1 MCLASVLNVAEAS
14 LGQSCP
20 PAGPGAARWPRG
32 MRAAL
37 RKASSSHPGRQKLL
51 SLTHVVK
58 DPGRSDDEQP
68 KWSWIWPREC
78 NMPEGICF
86 VLFYLF
92 RYT

>member
-1 MCLASVLNVAEAS
+1 MLNATEVA

-20 PAGPGAARWPRG
+20 PAGHGAARWPHGRH
-32 MRAAL
+32 AAL
-37 RKASSSHPGRQKLL
+37 RKASSSHLAWQMLL

-58 DPGRSDDEQP
+58 DPGRLDDEQP
-68 KWSWIWPREC
+68 KWSWIWPREQ

-92 RYT
+92 RYK